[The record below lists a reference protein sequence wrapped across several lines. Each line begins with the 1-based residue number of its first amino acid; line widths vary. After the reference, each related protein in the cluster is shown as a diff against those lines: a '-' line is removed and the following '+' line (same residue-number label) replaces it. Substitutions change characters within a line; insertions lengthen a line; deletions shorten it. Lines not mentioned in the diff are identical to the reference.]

1 MMRQS
6 HGVGE
11 SPLSTPSRQL
21 ADFVANFRFEDLPE
35 HARERTRAI
44 FLDAIGCA
52 LAGHEGDETGQI
64 EPVATAL
71 GGPGNSTV
79 IGGASLSLVGA
90 TLLNGYLITA
100 VTACDVHR
108 ATLCHIAPEVVPPAL
123 AIAEQRDRSGRDL
136 LRALAL
142 GFEVTTRLGL
152 GMHYSAFRARGWHS
166 PGVIGPFGGAGAP
179 PLRSCSSMP
188 SDSCW
193 RSAWRAANPLARS
206 RPSVIT
212 AVLAL
217 VQRQD
222 LRPEQVARVK
232 VGLSEAVYKMHGE
245 IGWEGKFRALLSTRY
260 VVAVVLADGQCWL
273 DQFTPE
279 RIADPALDAFAR
291 DRVIVQVD
299 PAVKGTGAVV
309 EITDRE
315 GSNYVER
322 RSVPRGDSADPLS
335 RAEVEA
341 KFRLA
346 ARGRLTETTIDQVID
361 RTIHLE
367 EVARVSEL
375 TQLLRAP
382 TGVLV

>member
-1 MMRQS
+1 M
-6 HGVGE
+6 
-11 SPLSTPSRQL
+11 
-21 ADFVANFRFEDLPE
+21 
-35 HARERTRAI
+35 
-44 FLDAIGCA
+44 
-52 LAGHEGDETGQI
+52 
-64 EPVATAL
+64 
-71 GGPGNSTV
+71 
-79 IGGASLSLVGA
+79 
-90 TLLNGYLITA
+90 
-100 VTACDVHR
+100 
-108 ATLCHIAPEVVPPAL
+108 
-123 AIAEQRDRSGRDL
+123 
-136 LRALAL
+136 
-142 GFEVTTRLGL
+142 
-152 GMHYSAFRARGWHS
+152 
-166 PGVIGPFGGAGAP
+166 
-179 PLRSCSSMP
+179 
-188 SDSCW
+188 
-193 RSAWRAANPLARS
+193 
-206 RPSVIT
+206 IT

-322 RSVPRGDSADPLS
+322 LSVPRGDSADPLS

-346 ARGRLTETTIDQVID
+346 ARGHLSETAMDQVID
-361 RTIHLE
+361 RTTHLE

-375 TQLLRAP
+375 TQLLKAP
-382 TGVLV
+382 TG